1 MTRKYVENW
10 MLWVVINMISVCI
23 YAAQGVYALSIE
35 YAILLFIAANG
46 TRQWMNTA
54 KQNQQSKQYDQAAEV
69 KA

>member
-1 MTRKYVENW
+1 
-10 MLWVVINMISVCI
+10 
-23 YAAQGVYALSIE
+23 VYALSIE

-54 KQNQQSKQYDQAAEV
+54 KQNQQSKQHDQVAEV